1 MENINFKIQN
11 FIWVSGDWVNFKAAL
26 ILSSYYDTSNI
37 DALELNCFADL
48 SVLSGFSNSRYEM

>member
-11 FIWVSGDWVNFKAAL
+11 FISISGDWVIFKAAL

-37 DALELNCFADL
+37 DALELNCFADYICIVRL
-48 SVLSGFSNSRYEM
+48 